1 MSLLLEVGGAGEGGW
16 GPYSQPLREVS
27 KDWGTPFPLVNSPKQ
42 VGYLPVE
49 QTPATLCRAKGTPAG
64 RKRGL
69 MSKWKFRV
77 SSPRG
82 PVEVIS
88 SHLLDGKTRPRE
100 GSQPSG
106 PHSELVAQ
114 LGLSLGRN
122 VACHS
127 LRLQSLGS
135 WVTGWPYSPRTCTK

>member
-16 GPYSQPLREVS
+16 GPYSQPLREV
-27 KDWGTPFPLVNSPKQ
+27 KGLGYPIPFGEVS
-42 VGYLPVE
+42 
-49 QTPATLCRAKGTPAG
+49 QTGGVPTCGADPSHPTQGQGHPG